1 VTHTAL
7 RAAEKLARTP
17 RVPLPPGSM
26 GLDRFAVAGRTGRFR
41 AAALCA
47 ALGLGVPLAFGSG
60 DASAKSSYESSYGF
74 DRTWNAGMRLVRVDL
89 GLKISEKDE
98 GAGYLL
104 FDYLSPES
112 GKKPVPGSME
122 FIRSKETGA
131 VLVVVQIP
139 QMPGYHEQV
148 LVDSLARKLRNEY
161 GDPPKKPTP
170 PSGPKDAGPDG
181 ESP

>member
-1 VTHTAL
+1 MRRARQGLRALSVCFALALVAPLAL
-7 RAAEKLARTP
+7 RSEE
-17 RVPLPPGSM
+17 
-26 GLDRFAVAGRTGRFR
+26 
-41 AAALCA
+41 
-47 ALGLGVPLAFGSG
+47 
-60 DASAKSSYESSYGF
+60 ASAKSAYESAYGF

-122 FIRSKETGA
+122 FIRSRDTGA
-131 VLVVVQIP
+131 VRVVVQIP

-148 LVDSLARKLRNEY
+148 LVDSLARKLRNDY
-161 GDPPKKPTP
+161 GDPPKRAPAP
-170 PSGPKDAGPDG
+170 APKDAGADG
-181 ESP
+181 EAPES

>member
-1 VTHTAL
+1 MRLVRQRISRRL
-7 RAAEKLARTP
+7 RAASICIALAA
-17 RVPLPPGSM
+17 S
-26 GLDRFAVAGRTGRFR
+26 A
-41 AAALCA
+41 
-47 ALGLGVPLAFGSG
+47 PLALSFWSE
-60 DASAKSSYESSYGF
+60 DARAKSSYESAYGY
-74 DRTWNAGMRLVRVDL
+74 DRTWNAGMRLVRVDM

-122 FIRSKETGA
+122 FVRSKDTGA
-131 VLVVVQIP
+131 VRVIVQIP

-161 GDPPKKPTP
+161 GDPPKRPP
-170 PSGPKDAGPDG
+170 PVPSGPKDAGPDG
-181 ESP
+181 ESSSF